1 MKVIEINGSLGMG
14 EVGGV
19 KREINLM
26 LLSDIK
32 IGEYV
37 IVHAGS
43 AIQKLDEAEAEK
55 TLSLLREMV
64 EKTNYFPSE
73 LLCMN
78 YQ

>member
-1 MKVIEINGSLGMG
+1 MCLAIPMKVIEINGYLGMA
-14 EVGGV
+14 EVGRV

-26 LLSDIK
+26 LLDDVK
-32 IGEYV
+32 IGDYV

-64 EKTNYFPSE
+64 EKTDTLWE
-73 LLCMN
+73 
-78 YQ
+78 

>member
-1 MKVIEINGSLGMG
+1 MKVIEINGNLGMG

-19 KREINLM
+19 KWEINLM

-64 EKTNYFPSE
+64 EKTDNLWE
-73 LLCMN
+73 
-78 YQ
+78 

>member
-1 MKVIEINGSLGMG
+1 MCLAVPMKVIEINGYLGMA
-14 EVGGV
+14 EVGRV

-26 LLSDIK
+26 LLDDVK
-32 IGEYV
+32 IGDYV

-64 EKTNYFPSE
+64 EKTDTLWE
-73 LLCMN
+73 
-78 YQ
+78 

>member
-1 MKVIEINGSLGMG
+1 MCLAVPMKVIEINGSLGMG

-19 KREINLM
+19 KWEINLM

-64 EKTNYFPSE
+64 EKTD
-73 LLCMN
+73 LLCE
-78 YQ
+78 

>member
-1 MKVIEINGSLGMG
+1 MCLAVPMKVIEINGNLGMG

-64 EKTNYFPSE
+64 EKTDNLWE
-73 LLCMN
+73 
-78 YQ
+78 

>member
-1 MKVIEINGSLGMG
+1 MCLAVPMKVIEINGYLGTA

-26 LLSDIK
+26 LLDDIK
-32 IGEYV
+32 LGDYV

-43 AIQKLDEAEAEK
+43 AIQKLDEVEAEK

-64 EKTNYFPSE
+64 DKTDNLY
-73 LLCMN
+73 
-78 YQ
+78 

>member
-1 MKVIEINGSLGMG
+1 MKVIEINGNLGMG

-26 LLSDIK
+26 LLSDIM

-64 EKTNYFPSE
+64 EKTDNIY
-73 LLCMN
+73 
-78 YQ
+78 

>member
-1 MKVIEINGSLGMG
+1 MKVIEINGNIGMG

-26 LLSDIK
+26 LLDDIK

-64 EKTNYFPSE
+64 EKTDNIY
-73 LLCMN
+73 
-78 YQ
+78 

>member
-1 MKVIEINGSLGMG
+1 MKVIEINGYLGMA
-14 EVGGV
+14 EVGRV

-26 LLSDIK
+26 LLDDVK
-32 IGEYV
+32 IGDYV

-64 EKTNYFPSE
+64 EKTDTLWE
-73 LLCMN
+73 
-78 YQ
+78 

>member
-1 MKVIEINGSLGMG
+1 MCLAVPMKVIEINGSLGMG

-19 KREINLM
+19 KWEINLM

-64 EKTNYFPSE
+64 GKTDNLWE
-73 LLCMN
+73 
-78 YQ
+78 

>member
-1 MKVIEINGSLGMG
+1 MCLAVPMKVIEINGNIGMG

-64 EKTNYFPSE
+64 EKTDNLWE
-73 LLCMN
+73 
-78 YQ
+78 

>member
-1 MKVIEINGSLGMG
+1 MCLAVPMKVIEINGSLGMG

-19 KREINLM
+19 KWEINLM

-64 EKTNYFPSE
+64 EKTDNLWE
-73 LLCMN
+73 
-78 YQ
+78 

>member
-1 MKVIEINGSLGMG
+1 MA

-26 LLSDIK
+26 LLDDVK
-32 IGEYV
+32 IGDYV

-64 EKTNYFPSE
+64 EKTDTLWE
-73 LLCMN
+73 
-78 YQ
+78 